1 MKKRYILFEFLLIFI
16 FLILP
21 PLFVAKAD
29 GISKAG
35 SFSPHVIMQLFIAI
49 VLQTQFKVYFKK
61 EENTGRGMLFK
72 AAFWW
77 SITLGCLM
85 LIFALMQT
93 LELFIEREALSRN
106 LMPSIKSFS
115 GWFFL
120 VFSVVTAAFYEEAV
134 YRQSV
139 PELASILLGTK
150 MEKKWVSWGIEFIA
164 VALFAFS
171 HRYLG
176 RIPVIN
182 AFACGSILRLCYR
195 KTNSVWTGTV
205 AHFIYNLTLI
215 ALSILSRIH

>member
-120 VFSVVTAAFYEEAV
+120 VFSVVTAAF
-134 YRQSV
+134 
-139 PELASILLGTK
+139 
-150 MEKKWVSWGIEFIA
+150 
-164 VALFAFS
+164 
-171 HRYLG
+171 
-176 RIPVIN
+176 
-182 AFACGSILRLCYR
+182 
-195 KTNSVWTGTV
+195 
-205 AHFIYNLTLI
+205 
-215 ALSILSRIH
+215 